1 MFCGDFLCLQS
12 LRCNAIIK
20 ENARGIL
27 EHAMHSIH
35 LAARI
40 PEECLNKTAGDKRNG
55 IMGYIR

>member
-1 MFCGDFLCLQS
+1 MFAKLTMQCYHKRDG
-12 LRCNAIIK
+12 
-20 ENARGIL
+20 RGIL

-40 PEECLNKTAGDKRNG
+40 AEECFTKTAGDKRNG